1 MVKSMANVKWTEE
14 QQQAIK
20 EKGANILVAAAAGS
34 GKTAV
39 LVERIINK
47 VINEKIDIDRILV
60 VTFTSAA
67 ASEIRERILEA
78 IYKKLEENPE
88 DTNLQKQIN
97 LINKANISTIH
108 SFCLDVIRNN
118 FYELDISSNF
128 RVADTTE
135 IELMKYEVLDEL
147 FEEKYLSND
156 KDFED
161 LINIYTG
168 YRGDEGLQNLVLNI
182 YKFIQSSP
190 FPEKWL
196 NDKVNLFKN
205 TNQDFAQTIWGK
217 TILENIEEELTEG
230 IMQLQNIL
238 KDMKKIDEL
247 SKFTKIIQEDIYNL
261 EDILRYTNSWDNTL
275 TKINNLVWQKWPT
288 DKKITIDLKE
298 QAKEVRNK
306 VKEIINKSIKK
317 KIAYDSIQA
326 NEDINEMH
334 VTLTKLKN
342 LLVEFMFKFAS
353 KKKEK
358 NVVDFNDIEHFA
370 LKILIGENG
379 EATELA
385 KKYREKFQE
394 IAIDEYQDSNLVQE
408 QILTSISK
416 GNNIF
421 MVGDVKQSIY
431 KFRQARPELFL
442 EKYKNYN
449 LKQEISGNSLGLKIQ
464 LFKNF
469 RSRENILNIT
479 NLVFQNIM
487 SEKVGEIEYNEKEYL
502 NYSAGYKEPEENTDY
517 AGKTELHIIDLKEKE
532 EIFINDEE
540 IDEKIEVEKIEN
552 SVLEAKFVAKKI
564 NELLNSNYMVFDKEQ
579 GYRKITPKD
588 IIILL
593 RATTNIAPIYEKELA
608 DLNLPVFSDSSSQY
622 LDTMEIQI
630 IVSILKIINNPM
642 QDIPLVTVLRSPIF
656 AFTDNDLISIR
667 LADKSCSFY
676 ESMIKARLVVNEQLN
691 SKIDNVIY
699 YLEKWKQ
706 EEKYLPLDELIWQ
719 IYIDTNLI
727 NIVGLMPNGA
737 IRQANLKMLFE
748 KAKQFENASFKGLF
762 NFINFID
769 RLKNNNGDLSSA
781 KLIGENENVIRIMSI
796 HKSKGL
802 EFPVVFLCGT
812 GKSFNMR
819 DLNEDILLHQDMGIG
834 PKLID
839 FERRIEYDTLAKEA
853 IKLKIK
859 LETLSEE
866 QRILYVALTRA
877 KEKLI
882 ITGISKDLEKDFK
895 QKRELLQIYNE
906 NMNIIDYKLVKKY
919 KTYLDWLELVYL
931 KNENKIT
938 DIATLYTYTKT
949 DLEKELNNKEQEK
962 LNNIKEKIF
971 ENTKDLKNAE
981 NIKEILNWK
990 YRYKKS
996 SEIPTK
1002 TAVTRLQAEEDK
1014 KIELTEIPKFM
1025 GKEKK
1030 ITPAEKGTLM
1040 HLCIQRLN
1048 EKQTYTKETIKQM
1061 IQSLVLKEIITT
1073 TEADAINIDT
1083 LYKYTKSALWNDLS
1097 KAKEIHKEQPFYINI
1112 PAKEIYENIE
1122 TDENIL
1128 VQGIID
1134 LYYISEDNKLILIDY
1149 KTDYVKKPE
1158 ELINKYKTQLSI
1170 YKKALENSLNRR
1182 VDETYIFST
1191 NWGQSLNVPFD
1202 QFGTALDQL
1211 GTVPKCPICPIWDS
1225 PLKRKVE

>member
-630 IVSILKIINNPM
+630 IVSILKIINNPI

-667 LADKSCSFY
+667 LTDKSCSFY

-971 ENTKDLKNAE
+971 ENTKDLKDTE

-1202 QFGTALDQL
+1202 QLGTAL
-1211 GTVPKCPICPIWDS
+1211 
-1225 PLKRKVE
+1225 

>member
-14 QQQAIK
+14 QQQAIN

-67 ASEIRERILEA
+67 TSEIRERILEA

-630 IVSILKIINNPM
+630 IVSILKIINNPI

-667 LADKSCSFY
+667 LTDKSCSFY

-971 ENTKDLKNAE
+971 ENTKDLKDTE

-1202 QFGTALDQL
+1202 QFGTAL
-1211 GTVPKCPICPIWDS
+1211 
-1225 PLKRKVE
+1225 

>member
-14 QQQAIK
+14 QQQAIN

-118 FYELDISSNF
+118 FYELDISSSF

-449 LKQEISGNSLGLKIQ
+449 LKQEIPDNSLGLKIQ

-630 IVSILKIINNPM
+630 IVSILKIINNPI

-667 LADKSCSFY
+667 LTDKSCSFY

-971 ENTKDLKNAE
+971 ENTKDLKDTE

-1002 TAVTRLQAEEDK
+1002 TAVTRLKAEEDK

-1202 QFGTALDQL
+1202 QFGTAL
-1211 GTVPKCPICPIWDS
+1211 
-1225 PLKRKVE
+1225 

>member
-238 KDMKKIDEL
+238 KDMKKNDEL

-630 IVSILKIINNPM
+630 IVSILKIINNPI

-667 LADKSCSFY
+667 LTDKSCSFY

-971 ENTKDLKNAE
+971 ENTKDLKDTE

-1202 QFGTALDQL
+1202 QFGTAL
-1211 GTVPKCPICPIWDS
+1211 
-1225 PLKRKVE
+1225 

>member
-14 QQQAIK
+14 QQQAIN

-593 RATTNIAPIYEKELA
+593 RATTNIAPIYEKELE

-630 IVSILKIINNPM
+630 IVSILKIINNPI

-971 ENTKDLKNAE
+971 ENTKDLKDTE

-1202 QFGTALDQL
+1202 QFGTAL
-1211 GTVPKCPICPIWDS
+1211 
-1225 PLKRKVE
+1225 

>member
-14 QQQAIK
+14 QQQAIN

-118 FYELDISSNF
+118 FYELDISSSF

-449 LKQEISGNSLGLKIQ
+449 LKQEIPDNSLGLKIQ

-630 IVSILKIINNPM
+630 IVSILKIINNPI

-667 LADKSCSFY
+667 LTDKSCSFY

-812 GKSFNMR
+812 GKGFNMS

-971 ENTKDLKNAE
+971 ENTKDLKDTE

-1002 TAVTRLQAEEDK
+1002 TAVTRLKAEEDK

-1025 GKEKK
+1025 EKEKK

-1040 HLCIQRLN
+1040 HLCMQRLN

-1202 QFGTALDQL
+1202 QFGTAL
-1211 GTVPKCPICPIWDS
+1211 
-1225 PLKRKVE
+1225 

>member
-1 MVKSMANVKWTEE
+1 
-14 QQQAIK
+14 
-20 EKGANILVAAAAGS
+20 
-34 GKTAV
+34 
-39 LVERIINK
+39 
-47 VINEKIDIDRILV
+47 
-60 VTFTSAA
+60 
-67 ASEIRERILEA
+67 
-78 IYKKLEENPE
+78 
-88 DTNLQKQIN
+88 
-97 LINKANISTIH
+97 
-108 SFCLDVIRNN
+108 
-118 FYELDISSNF
+118 
-128 RVADTTE
+128 
-135 IELMKYEVLDEL
+135 
-147 FEEKYLSND
+147 
-156 KDFED
+156 
-161 LINIYTG
+161 
-168 YRGDEGLQNLVLNI
+168 
-182 YKFIQSSP
+182 
-190 FPEKWL
+190 
-196 NDKVNLFKN
+196 
-205 TNQDFAQTIWGK
+205 
-217 TILENIEEELTEG
+217 
-230 IMQLQNIL
+230 
-238 KDMKKIDEL
+238 
-247 SKFTKIIQEDIYNL
+247 
-261 EDILRYTNSWDNTL
+261 
-275 TKINNLVWQKWPT
+275 
-288 DKKITIDLKE
+288 
-298 QAKEVRNK
+298 
-306 VKEIINKSIKK
+306 
-317 KIAYDSIQA
+317 
-326 NEDINEMH
+326 
-334 VTLTKLKN
+334 
-342 LLVEFMFKFAS
+342 
-353 KKKEK
+353 
-358 NVVDFNDIEHFA
+358 
-370 LKILIGENG
+370 
-379 EATELA
+379 
-385 KKYREKFQE
+385 
-394 IAIDEYQDSNLVQE
+394 
-408 QILTSISK
+408 
-416 GNNIF
+416 

-630 IVSILKIINNPM
+630 IVSILKIINNPI

-667 LADKSCSFY
+667 LTDKSCSFY

-971 ENTKDLKNAE
+971 ENTKDLKDTE

-1202 QFGTALDQL
+1202 QFGTAL
-1211 GTVPKCPICPIWDS
+1211 
-1225 PLKRKVE
+1225 

>member
-14 QQQAIK
+14 QQQAIN

-449 LKQEISGNSLGLKIQ
+449 LKQEFSGNSLGLKIQ

-630 IVSILKIINNPM
+630 IVSILKIINNPI

-812 GKSFNMR
+812 GKGFNMR
-819 DLNEDILLHQDMGIG
+819 DLNEDVLLHQDMGIG

-971 ENTKDLKNAE
+971 ENTKDLKDTE

-1002 TAVTRLQAEEDK
+1002 TAVTRLKAEEDK

-1025 GKEKK
+1025 EKEKK

-1112 PAKEIYENIE
+1112 PAKEMYENIE

-1202 QFGTALDQL
+1202 QFGTAL
-1211 GTVPKCPICPIWDS
+1211 
-1225 PLKRKVE
+1225 

>member
-14 QQQAIK
+14 QQQAIN

-326 NEDINEMH
+326 NEDINEMD

-630 IVSILKIINNPM
+630 IVSILKIINNPI

-667 LADKSCSFY
+667 LTDKSCSFY

-971 ENTKDLKNAE
+971 ENTKDLKDTE

-1149 KTDYVKKPE
+1149 KTDYAKKPE

-1202 QFGTALDQL
+1202 QFGTAL
-1211 GTVPKCPICPIWDS
+1211 
-1225 PLKRKVE
+1225 

>member
-88 DTNLQKQIN
+88 NTNLQKQIN

-449 LKQEISGNSLGLKIQ
+449 LKQEFSGNSLGLKIQ

-579 GYRKITPKD
+579 GYRKIRPKD

-608 DLNLPVFSDSSSQY
+608 DRNLPVFSDSSSQY

-812 GKSFNMR
+812 GKGFNMR
-819 DLNEDILLHQDMGIG
+819 DLNEDVLLHQDMGIG

-949 DLEKELNNKEQEK
+949 DLEKDLNNKEQEK

-1002 TAVTRLQAEEDK
+1002 TAVTRLKAEEDK

-1025 GKEKK
+1025 EKEKK

-1040 HLCIQRLN
+1040 HLCMQRLN

-1202 QFGTALDQL
+1202 QFGTAL
-1211 GTVPKCPICPIWDS
+1211 
-1225 PLKRKVE
+1225 

>member
-449 LKQEISGNSLGLKIQ
+449 LKQEIPDNSLGLKIQ

-630 IVSILKIINNPM
+630 IVSILKIINNPI

-667 LADKSCSFY
+667 LTDKSCSFY

-971 ENTKDLKNAE
+971 ENTKDLKDTE

-1002 TAVTRLQAEEDK
+1002 TAVTRLKAEEDK

-1202 QFGTALDQL
+1202 QFGTAL
-1211 GTVPKCPICPIWDS
+1211 
-1225 PLKRKVE
+1225 

>member
-14 QQQAIK
+14 QQQAIN

-118 FYELDISSNF
+118 FYELDISSSF

-449 LKQEISGNSLGLKIQ
+449 LKQEIPDNSLGLKIQ

-502 NYSAGYKEPEENTDY
+502 NYSAGYKEPEENTNY

-532 EIFINDEE
+532 EIFINDKE

-630 IVSILKIINNPM
+630 IVSILKIINNPI

-667 LADKSCSFY
+667 LTDKSCSFY

-971 ENTKDLKNAE
+971 ENTKDLKDTE

-1202 QFGTALDQL
+1202 QFGTAL
-1211 GTVPKCPICPIWDS
+1211 
-1225 PLKRKVE
+1225 

>member
-14 QQQAIK
+14 QQQAIN

-118 FYELDISSNF
+118 FYELDISSSF

-449 LKQEISGNSLGLKIQ
+449 LKQEIPDNSLGLKIQ

-630 IVSILKIINNPM
+630 IVSILKIINNPI

-667 LADKSCSFY
+667 LTDKSCSFY

-812 GKSFNMR
+812 GKGFNMR

-971 ENTKDLKNAE
+971 ENTKDLKDTE

-1202 QFGTALDQL
+1202 QFGTAL
-1211 GTVPKCPICPIWDS
+1211 
-1225 PLKRKVE
+1225 

>member
-14 QQQAIK
+14 QQQAIN

-306 VKEIINKSIKK
+306 VKEIINKNIKK

-630 IVSILKIINNPM
+630 IVSILKIINNPI

-667 LADKSCSFY
+667 LTDKSCSFY

-971 ENTKDLKNAE
+971 ENTKDLKDTE

-1202 QFGTALDQL
+1202 QFGTAL
-1211 GTVPKCPICPIWDS
+1211 
-1225 PLKRKVE
+1225 

>member
-1 MVKSMANVKWTEE
+1 M
-14 QQQAIK
+14 
-20 EKGANILVAAAAGS
+20 
-34 GKTAV
+34 
-39 LVERIINK
+39 
-47 VINEKIDIDRILV
+47 
-60 VTFTSAA
+60 
-67 ASEIRERILEA
+67 
-78 IYKKLEENPE
+78 
-88 DTNLQKQIN
+88 
-97 LINKANISTIH
+97 
-108 SFCLDVIRNN
+108 
-118 FYELDISSNF
+118 
-128 RVADTTE
+128 
-135 IELMKYEVLDEL
+135 
-147 FEEKYLSND
+147 
-156 KDFED
+156 
-161 LINIYTG
+161 
-168 YRGDEGLQNLVLNI
+168 LNI

-449 LKQEISGNSLGLKIQ
+449 LKQEFSGNSLGLKIQ

-564 NELLNSNYMVFDKEQ
+564 NELLNSNYTVFDKEQ

-593 RATTNIAPIYEKELA
+593 RATTNIAPIYEKELE

-719 IYIDTNLI
+719 IYVDTNLI

-812 GKSFNMR
+812 GKGFNMR
-819 DLNEDILLHQDMGIG
+819 DLNEDVLLHQDMGIG

-1002 TAVTRLQAEEDK
+1002 TAVTRLKAEEDK

-1025 GKEKK
+1025 EKEKK

-1040 HLCIQRLN
+1040 HLCMQRLN

-1202 QFGTALDQL
+1202 QFGTAL
-1211 GTVPKCPICPIWDS
+1211 
-1225 PLKRKVE
+1225 

>member
-630 IVSILKIINNPM
+630 IVSILKIINNPI

-667 LADKSCSFY
+667 LTDKSCSFY

-971 ENTKDLKNAE
+971 ENTKDLKDTE

-1048 EKQTYTKETIKQM
+1048 ERQTYTKETIKQM

-1202 QFGTALDQL
+1202 QFGTAL
-1211 GTVPKCPICPIWDS
+1211 
-1225 PLKRKVE
+1225 

>member
-14 QQQAIK
+14 QQQAIN

-449 LKQEISGNSLGLKIQ
+449 LKQEIPDNSLGLKIQ

-630 IVSILKIINNPM
+630 IVSILKIINNPI

-667 LADKSCSFY
+667 LTDKSCSFY

-971 ENTKDLKNAE
+971 ENTKDLKDTE

-1202 QFGTALDQL
+1202 QFGTAL
-1211 GTVPKCPICPIWDS
+1211 
-1225 PLKRKVE
+1225 

>member
-14 QQQAIK
+14 QQQAIN

-118 FYELDISSNF
+118 FYELDISSSF

-306 VKEIINKSIKK
+306 VKEIINKNIKK

-449 LKQEISGNSLGLKIQ
+449 LKQEFSGNSLGLKIQ

-517 AGKTELHIIDLKEKE
+517 AGKTELHIIDLKDKE

-564 NELLNSNYMVFDKEQ
+564 NELLNSNYTVFDKEQ

-593 RATTNIAPIYEKELA
+593 RATANIAPIYEKELA

-971 ENTKDLKNAE
+971 ENTKDLKDTE

-1002 TAVTRLQAEEDK
+1002 TAVTRLKAEEDK

-1202 QFGTALDQL
+1202 QFGTAL
-1211 GTVPKCPICPIWDS
+1211 
-1225 PLKRKVE
+1225 

>member
-14 QQQAIK
+14 QQQAIN

-630 IVSILKIINNPM
+630 IVSILKIINNPI

-667 LADKSCSFY
+667 LTDKSCSFY

-971 ENTKDLKNAE
+971 ENTKDLKDTE

-1191 NWGQSLNVPFD
+1191 NWGQSLNATNWGQSLNVPFD
-1202 QFGTALDQL
+1202 QFGTAL
-1211 GTVPKCPICPIWDS
+1211 
-1225 PLKRKVE
+1225 

>member
-14 QQQAIK
+14 QQQAIN

-118 FYELDISSNF
+118 FYELDISSSF

-416 GNNIF
+416 DNNIF

-449 LKQEISGNSLGLKIQ
+449 LKQEIPDNSLGLKIQ

-630 IVSILKIINNPM
+630 IVSILKIINNPI

-667 LADKSCSFY
+667 LTDKSCSFY

-971 ENTKDLKNAE
+971 ENTKDLKDTE

-1202 QFGTALDQL
+1202 QFGTAL
-1211 GTVPKCPICPIWDS
+1211 
-1225 PLKRKVE
+1225 

>member
-147 FEEKYLSND
+147 FEEKYLNND

-630 IVSILKIINNPM
+630 IVSILKIINNPI

-667 LADKSCSFY
+667 LTDKSCSFY

-971 ENTKDLKNAE
+971 ENTKDLKDTE

-1202 QFGTALDQL
+1202 QFGTAL
-1211 GTVPKCPICPIWDS
+1211 
-1225 PLKRKVE
+1225 

>member
-14 QQQAIK
+14 QQQAIN

-326 NEDINEMH
+326 NEDINEMD

-630 IVSILKIINNPM
+630 IVSILKIINNPI

-667 LADKSCSFY
+667 LTDKSCSFY

-971 ENTKDLKNAE
+971 ENTKDLKDTE

-1048 EKQTYTKETIKQM
+1048 ERQTYTKETIKQM

-1083 LYKYTKSALWNDLS
+1083 LYKYTESALWNDLS

-1202 QFGTALDQL
+1202 QFGTAL
-1211 GTVPKCPICPIWDS
+1211 
-1225 PLKRKVE
+1225 

>member
-14 QQQAIK
+14 QQQAIN

-168 YRGDEGLQNLVLNI
+168 YRGVEGLQNLVLNI

-342 LLVEFMFKFAS
+342 LLVVFMFKFAS

-630 IVSILKIINNPM
+630 IVSILKIINNPI

-667 LADKSCSFY
+667 LTDKSCSFY

-971 ENTKDLKNAE
+971 ENTKDLKDTE

-1202 QFGTALDQL
+1202 QFGTAL
-1211 GTVPKCPICPIWDS
+1211 
-1225 PLKRKVE
+1225 

>member
-14 QQQAIK
+14 QQQAIN

-118 FYELDISSNF
+118 FYELDISSSF

-449 LKQEISGNSLGLKIQ
+449 LKQEIPDNSLGLKIQ

-630 IVSILKIINNPM
+630 IVSILKIINNPI

-667 LADKSCSFY
+667 LTDKSCSFY

-971 ENTKDLKNAE
+971 ENTKDLKDTE

-1025 GKEKK
+1025 EKEKK

-1040 HLCIQRLN
+1040 HLCMQRLN

-1202 QFGTALDQL
+1202 QFGTAL
-1211 GTVPKCPICPIWDS
+1211 
-1225 PLKRKVE
+1225 

>member
-449 LKQEISGNSLGLKIQ
+449 LKQEIPDNSLGLKIQ

-630 IVSILKIINNPM
+630 IVSILKIINNPI

-667 LADKSCSFY
+667 LTDKSCSFY

-971 ENTKDLKNAE
+971 ENTKDLKDTE

-1202 QFGTALDQL
+1202 QFGTAL
-1211 GTVPKCPICPIWDS
+1211 
-1225 PLKRKVE
+1225 

>member
-14 QQQAIK
+14 QQQAIN

-326 NEDINEMH
+326 NEDINEMD

-353 KKKEK
+353 KKNEK

-630 IVSILKIINNPM
+630 IVSILKIINNPI

-667 LADKSCSFY
+667 LTDKSCSFY

-971 ENTKDLKNAE
+971 ENTKDLKDTE

-1202 QFGTALDQL
+1202 QFGTAL
-1211 GTVPKCPICPIWDS
+1211 
-1225 PLKRKVE
+1225 

>member
-14 QQQAIK
+14 QQQAIN

-118 FYELDISSNF
+118 FYELDISSSF

-449 LKQEISGNSLGLKIQ
+449 LKQEIPDNSLGLKIQ

-630 IVSILKIINNPM
+630 IVSILKIINNPI

-667 LADKSCSFY
+667 LTDKSCSFY

-727 NIVGLMPNGA
+727 NIVVLMPNGA

-971 ENTKDLKNAE
+971 ENTKDLKDTE

-1040 HLCIQRLN
+1040 HLCMQRLN

-1202 QFGTALDQL
+1202 QFGTAL
-1211 GTVPKCPICPIWDS
+1211 
-1225 PLKRKVE
+1225 

>member
-14 QQQAIK
+14 QQQAIN

-118 FYELDISSNF
+118 FYELYISSNF

-326 NEDINEMH
+326 NEDINEMD

-630 IVSILKIINNPM
+630 IVSILKIINNPI

-667 LADKSCSFY
+667 LTDKSCSFY

-971 ENTKDLKNAE
+971 ENTKDLKDTE

-1202 QFGTALDQL
+1202 QFGTAL
-1211 GTVPKCPICPIWDS
+1211 
-1225 PLKRKVE
+1225 

>member
-67 ASEIRERILEA
+67 ASEIRERILET

-630 IVSILKIINNPM
+630 IVSILKIINNPI

-667 LADKSCSFY
+667 LTDKSCSFY

-971 ENTKDLKNAE
+971 ENTKDLKDTE

-1202 QFGTALDQL
+1202 QFGTAL
-1211 GTVPKCPICPIWDS
+1211 
-1225 PLKRKVE
+1225 

>member
-14 QQQAIK
+14 QQQAIN

-630 IVSILKIINNPM
+630 IVSILKIINNPI

-667 LADKSCSFY
+667 LTDKSCSFY

-971 ENTKDLKNAE
+971 ENTKDLKDTE

-1030 ITPAEKGTLM
+1030 ITTAEKGTLM

-1202 QFGTALDQL
+1202 QFGTAL
-1211 GTVPKCPICPIWDS
+1211 
-1225 PLKRKVE
+1225 

>member
-78 IYKKLEENPE
+78 IYKKLEENP
-88 DTNLQKQIN
+88 DNTNLQKQIN

-306 VKEIINKSIKK
+306 VKEIINKNIKK

-517 AGKTELHIIDLKEKE
+517 AGKTELHIIDLKDKE

-593 RATTNIAPIYEKELA
+593 RATTNIAPIYEKELE

-667 LADKSCSFY
+667 LTDKSCSFY

-949 DLEKELNNKEQEK
+949 DLEKDLNNKEQEK

-1002 TAVTRLQAEEDK
+1002 TAVTRLKAEEDK

-1025 GKEKK
+1025 EKEKK

-1040 HLCIQRLN
+1040 HLCMQRLN

-1191 NWGQSLNVPFD
+1191 NWGQSLNVPFA
-1202 QFGTALDQL
+1202 QFGTAL
-1211 GTVPKCPICPIWDS
+1211 
-1225 PLKRKVE
+1225 

>member
-14 QQQAIK
+14 QQQAIN

-630 IVSILKIINNPM
+630 IVSILKIINNPI

-667 LADKSCSFY
+667 LTDKSCSFY

-812 GKSFNMR
+812 GKGFNMR

-971 ENTKDLKNAE
+971 ENTKDLKDTE

-1040 HLCIQRLN
+1040 HLCMQRLN

-1202 QFGTALDQL
+1202 QFGTAL
-1211 GTVPKCPICPIWDS
+1211 
-1225 PLKRKVE
+1225 

>member
-14 QQQAIK
+14 QQQAIN

-118 FYELDISSNF
+118 FYELDISSSF

-449 LKQEISGNSLGLKIQ
+449 LKQEIPDNSLGLKIQ

-630 IVSILKIINNPM
+630 IVSILKIINNPI

-667 LADKSCSFY
+667 LTDKSCSFY

-971 ENTKDLKNAE
+971 ENTKDLKDTE

-1202 QFGTALDQL
+1202 QFGTAL
-1211 GTVPKCPICPIWDS
+1211 
-1225 PLKRKVE
+1225 

>member
-14 QQQAIK
+14 QQQAIN

-326 NEDINEMH
+326 NEDINEMD

-608 DLNLPVFSDSSSQY
+608 DLNLPVFSDSSLQY

-630 IVSILKIINNPM
+630 IVSILKIINNPI

-667 LADKSCSFY
+667 LTDKSCSFY

-971 ENTKDLKNAE
+971 ENTKDLKDTE

-1202 QFGTALDQL
+1202 QFGTAL
-1211 GTVPKCPICPIWDS
+1211 
-1225 PLKRKVE
+1225 

>member
-1 MVKSMANVKWTEE
+1 M
-14 QQQAIK
+14 
-20 EKGANILVAAAAGS
+20 G
-34 GKTAV
+34 
-39 LVERIINK
+39 
-47 VINEKIDIDRILV
+47 
-60 VTFTSAA
+60 F
-67 ASEIRERILEA
+67 
-78 IYKKLEENPE
+78 
-88 DTNLQKQIN
+88 
-97 LINKANISTIH
+97 
-108 SFCLDVIRNN
+108 
-118 FYELDISSNF
+118 
-128 RVADTTE
+128 
-135 IELMKYEVLDEL
+135 
-147 FEEKYLSND
+147 
-156 KDFED
+156 
-161 LINIYTG
+161 
-168 YRGDEGLQNLVLNI
+168 
-182 YKFIQSSP
+182 
-190 FPEKWL
+190 
-196 NDKVNLFKN
+196 
-205 TNQDFAQTIWGK
+205 
-217 TILENIEEELTEG
+217 
-230 IMQLQNIL
+230 
-238 KDMKKIDEL
+238 
-247 SKFTKIIQEDIYNL
+247 EDIYNL

-449 LKQEISGNSLGLKIQ
+449 LKQEFSGNSLGLKIQ

-517 AGKTELHIIDLKEKE
+517 AGKTELHIIDLKDKE

-593 RATTNIAPIYEKELA
+593 RATTNIAPIYEKELE

-971 ENTKDLKNAE
+971 ENTKDLKDTE

-1002 TAVTRLQAEEDK
+1002 TAVTRLKAEEDK

-1202 QFGTALDQL
+1202 QFGTAL
-1211 GTVPKCPICPIWDS
+1211 
-1225 PLKRKVE
+1225 

>member
-14 QQQAIK
+14 QQQAIN

-564 NELLNSNYMVFDKEQ
+564 NELLNSNYTVFDKEQ
-579 GYRKITPKD
+579 GYRKIRPKD

-630 IVSILKIINNPM
+630 IVSILKIINNPI

-667 LADKSCSFY
+667 LTDKSCSFY

-971 ENTKDLKNAE
+971 ENTKDLKDTE

-1202 QFGTALDQL
+1202 QFGTAL
-1211 GTVPKCPICPIWDS
+1211 
-1225 PLKRKVE
+1225 

>member
-630 IVSILKIINNPM
+630 IVSILKIINNPI

-667 LADKSCSFY
+667 LTDKSCSFY

-971 ENTKDLKNAE
+971 ENTKDLKDTE

-1061 IQSLVLKEIITT
+1061 IQCLVLKEIITT

-1202 QFGTALDQL
+1202 QFGTAL
-1211 GTVPKCPICPIWDS
+1211 
-1225 PLKRKVE
+1225 